1 MDAVTTY
8 EDYIQ
13 SYAKSVNRFQ
23 SLLVL
28 TICFFAI
35 VVDVFFLTEDRHTPE
50 WYVFYNSIV
59 QFFICLIAYV
69 LMEKGIFYKYFSPI
83 AYVRVLAFAFGMITW
98 VGCALNLTLIQVIY
112 VPLMF
117 IGYAASLL
125 KFSDYFV
132 FGFLTIIA
140 YFMGRTDYIHTDFK
154 AQVWLS
160 FDLMILFV
168 GLLMVVVLV
177 NRLRA
182 HREFFNA
189 IQTIYDQKQKSFYAA
204 KMLSLGEMAGGM
216 AHEINNPL
224 MILSGL
230 NHKIKSLVIRLSLNS
245 DDEKKAKDIL
255 KATDEVQKI
264 ILRISKIISALRE
277 FSKVETNQDLK
288 PVSMNAMVEMSVSL
302 VNNRFQDADIPLSY
316 ELTNTDIKVLGS
328 ESKISQV
335 IFQLLMNAL
344 DAVRELP
351 EKWVKVQ
358 MHKNGDQL
366 EVWVIDSGHGIPL
379 ELQDKIMQPFF
390 TTKEVGKGTGL
401 GLSTSMG
408 IMESMNGKLDI
419 VSDVPNT
426 VFRIAM
432 PIHKEVVGNNFV
444 I

>member
-35 VVDVFFLTEDRHTPE
+35 VVDIFFLTEDRHTPE

-98 VGCALNLTLIQVIY
+98 VGCALNLTLIQVVY

-230 NHKIKSLVIRLSLNS
+230 NHKIKSLVAKLNLSPV
-245 DDEKKAKDIL
+245 DEKKTQDIL

-316 ELTNTDIKVLGS
+316 ELTNTEIKVLGS

-358 MHKNGDQL
+358 MHMSGDQL

-426 VFRIAM
+426 VFRITM
-432 PIHKEVVGNNFV
+432 PIHKEVPGNSFV

>member
-98 VGCALNLTLIQVIY
+98 VGCALNLTLIQVVY

-358 MHKNGDQL
+358 MHMNGDQL

-426 VFRIAM
+426 VFRITM
-432 PIHKEVVGNNFV
+432 PIHKEVPGNSFV

>member
-98 VGCALNLTLIQVIY
+98 VGCALNLTLIQVVY

-230 NHKIKSLVIRLSLNS
+230 NYKIKSLVIRLSLNS

-344 DAVRELP
+344 DAVRELS

-358 MHKNGDQL
+358 MHMNGDQL
-366 EVWVIDSGHGIPL
+366 EVWVIDSGRGIPV
-379 ELQDKIMQPFF
+379 ELQNKIMQPFF

-408 IMESMNGKLDI
+408 IMESMHGKLDI
-419 VSDVPNT
+419 VGDSPNT
-426 VFRIAM
+426 VFRVAM
-432 PIHKEVVGNNFV
+432 PIHKEVVDNNFV